1 MLIICSECG
10 KEYSDQAK
18 SCPHCGAITSQ
29 NRYISNN
36 NSGINYS
43 YQNKTHTNNDING
56 TNGSGCAV
64 VLIVII
70 ALVLGFI
77 GFKLFFGGLG
87 LLGLDKDSMKSTF
100 KDAWEF
106 EFWE

>member
-36 NSGINYS
+36 S
-43 YQNKTHTNNDING
+43 YQNKTYANNGINKN
-56 TNGSGCAV
+56 TSGSGCSAV
-64 VLIVII
+64 LAII
-70 ALVLGFI
+70 L
-77 GFKLFFGGLG
+77 
-87 LLGLDKDSMKSTF
+87 LLGLFFIVQLK
-100 KDAWEF
+100 
-106 EFWE
+106 